1 MKSADT
7 HTYHGDANRNYTSQ
21 AANADT
27 NVHANDLAQENSD
40 ISNKET
46 VMGKKTVDDLATPE
60 YTPQLQAFRQVLES
74 RRSVR
79 RFTDTPIPDDVL
91 TDCLRLAMLAPN
103 SSNLQPWEFYVI
115 DSTDKRKR
123 AVKNCMNQNAAKT
136 ASRLIAV
143 VARTDIW
150 HEHAQQILRE
160 YPDKPVPKK
169 VKNYYAKIV
178 AMDFIRGPLN
188 VISVAKWG
196 ATQAIRQV
204 KGPIKSPYYT
214 FDDVKNW
221 ATNNTALA
229 AENLML
235 ALRAHGFD
243 SCPMGGFDEP
253 AMKQLLGLG
262 GDHHIVMMIGAGERA
277 DNGIY
282 ESQFRFDQTQL
293 VHHV

>member
-7 HTYHGDANRNYTSQ
+7 HTSFHSVTDNPTSQ
-21 AANADT
+21 ITED
-27 NVHANDLAQENSD
+27 NVKGNGDIASD
-40 ISNKET
+40 QN
-46 VMGKKTVDDLATPE
+46 VMCQNESDSLMTPTH
-60 YTPQLQAFRQVLES
+60 TPHLQAFRQVVES

-79 RFTDTPIPDDVL
+79 RFTNTPIPDAVL
-91 TDCLRLAMLAPN
+91 EDCLRLAMLAPN

-115 DSTDKRKR
+115 DSADKRKR

-136 ASRLIAV
+136 AARLIAV
-143 VARTDIW
+143 VARTDNW
-150 HEHAQQILRE
+150 HAHAQQILQE
-160 YPDKPVPKK
+160 YPDVPVPKK
-169 VKNYYAKIV
+169 VKGYYAKIV
-178 AMDFIRGPLN
+178 PMDFLRGPMN
-188 VISVAKWG
+188 VLSVAKWG

-214 FDDVKNW
+214 FEDVKNW

-235 ALRAHGFD
+235 ALCAHGFD

-253 AMKQLLGLG
+253 AMKRLLNLG
-262 GDHHIVMMIGAGERA
+262 KDHHIVMMIGAGERA

-282 ESQFRFDQTQL
+282 ETQFRFNQAQF